1 MLIRNNRVLCG
12 SLELSKTQLPICCP
26 ATVALVLSNDR
37 ISETK
42 MVHFLDWTNLKDL
55 CGP

>member
-1 MLIRNNRVLCG
+1 MLIRNNRVLCS
-12 SLELSKTQLPICCP
+12 SLELSKAQLPICCP

-37 ISETK
+37 ISEMK

-55 CGP
+55 YGP